1 MSPLKSFLILSLIL
15 VTINGFSQQKTQK
28 QKEREKNK
36 VELYTPEEKDN
47 LQEFYAEEVDKMK
60 LSEEERDEYY
70 NILLFYTHSMS
81 RLDDKDK
88 NYTQTEILDKFNT
101 LHFKMNEK
109 MKVVLTPEQYVI
121 HLETFN
127 KIIYSVSRKT
137 SLFNQKK

>member
-1 MSPLKSFLILSLIL
+1 MSLTRSFLTLTLIL
-15 VTINGFSQQKTQK
+15 VTINGFSQQKTQE
-28 QKEREKNK
+28 QKEREKSK

-47 LQEFYAEEVDKMK
+47 LQNFYAEEVNKMK
-60 LSEEERDEYY
+60 LSEEIKSEYY

-88 NYTQTEILDKFNT
+88 DYTQEEISEKFNI

-109 MKVVLTPEQYVI
+109 MKALLTPEQYVI

-127 KIIYSVSRKT
+127 KILYSVSRKT
-137 SLFNQKK
+137 SLFNQK